1 MHASVS
7 AKKQQ
12 EKVAELEAEVERLQL
27 LLGDRDADAIVKNH
41 IKLLHQYNEVKDATQ
56 ILIGRL
62 AAWTETTIRQ
72 VHKDY
77 DLEDE
82 D

>member
-1 MHASVS
+1 M
-7 AKKQQ
+7 
-12 EKVAELEAEVERLQL
+12 AELEAEIERMQGE
-27 LLGDRDADAIVKNH
+27 LGESLNAEEIVKRH

-62 AAWTETTIRQ
+62 AACKETTIRQ
-72 VHKDY
+72 VHQDY
-77 DLEDE
+77 DLEDR